1 MTPRDVL
8 DAHDRTRHVVW
19 RAGEHELD
27 LVTKTGVRGA
37 PGLDP
42 ALAVLAEGLGRGRA
56 APGGG
61 ALLDALGAQGAMAA
75 YAEREGLEARVLVAS
90 AAARRVTIASGVD
103 EGALVDG
110 FAWDLPT
117 ASVPEVWWR
126 PPGDRGTARLE
137 AELLGWARA
146 VAPDGVVWGVWH
158 KDEGGNRAE
167 RLAASCFGRVEVA
180 NRASGWR
187 LVALREP
194 RPDAPAPEPWRDWSG
209 PDGAMRTLVGT
220 HAGAR
225 LDPGT
230 ALLLE
235 ALDAPGAPDLASAR
249 VLDLG
254 SGSGVLARRAAER
267 GAGELL
273 ALDDDL
279 AAVRSTRAVL
289 GLEPDAA
296 DGRSAAGGRP
306 GAEVETGGGTGAG
319 GEPGGRTAVGGELGG
334 RPAAGGEPGGRP
346 ARVDWSDLL
355 AGAPHARAVD
365 VVLMNPPFHVGRQ
378 VVGELSR
385 AFVAAALEAL
395 RPGGRLVLVANR
407 ALPYERDLAAWA
419 TWRDVTPANSRG
431 FKVLDATAR

>member
-8 DAHDRTRHVVW
+8 DAHARTRHVVW

-61 ALLDALGAQGAMAA
+61 TLLDALGAQGAMAA

-103 EGALVDG
+103 EDALVDG

-279 AAVRSTRAVL
+279 AGVRSTRAVL

-296 DGRSAAGGRP
+296 GGRSAAR
-306 GAEVETGGGTGAG
+306 
-319 GEPGGRTAVGGELGG
+319 
-334 RPAAGGEPGGRP
+334 GRP

-355 AGAPHARAVD
+355 AGAPHARAID